1 MMIENAMSANTVI
14 QKSMQGTVLRN
25 DVILNNIANAD
36 TPGYKRKT
44 LSFEGQLSDA
54 IEYSKH
60 TKEPVNL
67 DSIVPLVREDGY
79 SYRLDE
85 NNVSVETEMVSLYQ
99 NASRYDAMA
108 NSVMNNYKRI
118 NAVMQ
123 KG

>member
-1 MMIENAMSANTVI
+1 MMIENAMSVNTVI
-14 QKSMQGTVLRN
+14 QKSMQGSVLRN

-44 LSFEGQLSDA
+44 LSFEGQLEDA
-54 IEYSKH
+54 IEYSKYA
-60 TKEPVNL
+60 KEPINL
-67 DSIVPLVREDGY
+67 DSITPIVHEDGY

-85 NNVSVETEMVSLYQ
+85 NNVSIETEMVNLYQ
-99 NASRYDAMA
+99 NSSRYDSMA

-123 KG
+123 KN